1 MNTGDGISFPYD
13 VLVDIFG
20 RLPRRALARSCCVCR
35 TWRALISAHNLNP
48 PLLPLPLPPYFP
60 RRPLG
65 GIFFCKLGYASN
77 TCFFAPP
84 GSRRLFFPDEEEVDQ
99 LCNGLIL
106 LHRNGRKC
114 VLNPATGR
122 CSRLPSLTPPPRV
135 VAEPVA
141 ESLAFDPAVSLHFDV
156 FVLEELAR
164 PNQGEVPQQ
173 LKRPQVV
180 RSFVYSS
187 STEQWE
193 NREFVPG
200 RCTPGHLYD
209 AVATP
214 GNTYN
219 PTVWSSVYWRGSI
232 YMHCRKDT
240 LMVLRPSCGT
250 YDMVQLPGKPGS
262 ALSLF
267 SLPRKSL
274 LASYERGIHYVEI
287 IDKLQLRVWILTES
301 TYGQLWWTLAYD
313 VSLNPHCHMI
323 KTLTVQG
330 IVKWG
335 PWGIVGNRGGPTK
348 LTKDD
353 DYYDHSDVDD
363 DDDEEED
370 GDGCGYSWNSFYSDE
385 DEDGDGDADSWD
397 EDKDNFID
405 IDEGAEL
412 LGPPSWRDYCE
423 IVGFHPHKNA
433 LILIIHSA
441 VVVYHLDTSRM
452 QYLGDE
458 KQLDGCPIQHARS
471 VTGSFTYRPCYADV
485 LPDGQ
490 S

>member
-1 MNTGDGISFPYD
+1 MNTGDGISFFPSD

-65 GIFFCKLGYASN
+65 GIFFCKTGYASK

-84 GSRRLFFPDEEEVDQ
+84 GSRRLFFPYEEEVDQ
-99 LCNGLIL
+99 SCNGLL
-106 LHRNGRKC
+106 LLYRDGTC

-122 CSRLPSLTPPPRV
+122 CSRLPSLPPQTRI
-135 VAEPVA
+135 VA
-141 ESLAFDPAVSLHFDV
+141 ESLAFDPAVSLHYDV
-156 FVLEELAR
+156 FLLEELAAR

-173 LKRPQVV
+173 LKKPQVV

-187 STEQWE
+187 STERWE

-200 RCTPGHLYD
+200 RCAPGHLYD

-214 GNTYN
+214 GNTYS

-232 YMHCRKDT
+232 YMHCRNDT

-250 YDMVQLPGKPGS
+250 YDMVQLPGKPGNPS
-262 ALSLF
+262 DMI
-267 SLPRKSL
+267 SLPWKSV
-274 LASYERGIHYVEI
+274 LASYERGIHYVER
-287 IDKLQLRVWILTES
+287 IDKLQLRVWTLNES

-313 VSLNPHCHMI
+313 VGLNSHCHMI
-323 KTLTVQG
+323 KTLMVPG
-330 IVKWG
+330 MVRGG

-363 DDDEEED
+363 ADYEEED

-452 QYLGDE
+452 QYLGHE
-458 KQLDGCPIQHARS
+458 QQLDGCPIQHARS
-471 VTGSFTYRPCYADV
+471 VTGAFTYRPCYADV